1 MTKKL
6 HTHKVTLNEKRRQNK
21 KANDARRK
29 GGKKGTV
36 EQVFNTYYKDQVR
49 ALYKVISEG

>member
-1 MTKKL
+1 MAKKL

-29 GGKKGTV
+29 SGKNGSV
-36 EQVFNTYYKDQVR
+36 EQVFNAYYRDQVR
-49 ALYKVISEG
+49 ALYQVISDR